1 MFPISYY
8 LPERTVSNADL
19 QKEFPD
25 WNTEKISRK
34 VGISSRHIASE
45 GETALDMAEKAAEK
59 LFEEYAVSK
68 DEIDFVLLCTQS
80 PDFFLPTSACILQ
93 NRLGLKKSIGAFDYN
108 LGCSGFIYGLA
119 VAKGLLSSGTAA
131 NVLLITAET
140 YSKHIHKL
148 DRGNR
153 SIFGDAA
160 AATLISGDS
169 IGSIGSFVLGTDGS
183 GADNLIV
190 RNGCSRNG
198 YDPGAKLKES
208 TANSFYTDNHLFMNG
223 PEIFNFTIET
233 IPGLIQA
240 ALEKNQMEDK
250 DISYYIFHQA
260 NAYMLKYLRTIMD
273 IPAEKFWIEMNETG
287 NTVSSSIPI
296 AWKNAWSSGAMHA
309 GQTIMLSG
317 FGVGYSYGAVPVTL

>member
-8 LPERTVSNADL
+8 LPEHTVSNADL
-19 QKEFPD
+19 QNDFPD
-25 WNTEKISRK
+25 WNAEKISK
-34 VGISSRHIASE
+34 KIGISSRHIAGE
-45 GETALDMAEKAAEK
+45 DETALDMAEKAAKK
-59 LFEEYAVSK
+59 LFDEYSISK
-68 DEIDFVLLCTQS
+68 DEINFLLLCTQS
-80 PDFFLPTSACILQ
+80 SDYFLPTSACILQ
-93 NRLGLKKSIGAFDYN
+93 DRLGLKKTTGAFDYN

-119 VAKGLLSSGTAA
+119 IAKGLLSSGVATK
-131 NVLLITAET
+131 VLLITAET

-160 AATLISGDS
+160 AATLISKENAD
-169 IGSIGSFVLGTDGS
+169 SIGSFVLGTDGS

-190 RNGCSRNG
+190 KNGCARNK
-198 YDPGAKLKES
+198 YDPDAELKES

-233 IPGLIQA
+233 IPGLIQDT
-240 ALEKNQMEDK
+240 LTKNKLDDK
-250 DISYYIFHQA
+250 DISYYILHQA
-260 NAYMLKYLRTIMD
+260 NAYMLKYLRMIMD
-273 IPAEKFWIEMNETG
+273 IPAEKFWIGMDHIG

-296 AWKNAWSSGAMHA
+296 ALKDASSSGILHV

-317 FGVGYSYGAVPVTL
+317 FGVGYSYGAAPIIL

>member
-8 LPERTVSNADL
+8 LPEQVVSNLDL
-19 QKEFPD
+19 QNEFPD
-25 WNTEKISRK
+25 WNAEKISK
-34 VGISSRHIASE
+34 KIGISFRHIAAE
-45 GETALDMAEKAAEK
+45 NETALDMAEKAANK
-59 LFEEYAVSK
+59 LFDEYQIQK

-80 PDFFLPTSACILQ
+80 PDYILPPGACILQ
-93 NRLGLKKSIGAFDYN
+93 NRLGLKKSIGALDYN
-108 LGCSGFIYGLA
+108 LGCSGFVYGLA
-119 VAKGLLSSGTAA
+119 IAKGLLSSGVAS

-160 AATLISGDS
+160 AATLISKDC
-169 IGSIGSFVLGTDGS
+169 IGTIGVFVLGTNGT

-190 RNGCSRNG
+190 KNGGCRNK
-198 YDPGAKLKES
+198 YDPNAELKES
-208 TANSFYTDNHLFMNG
+208 TAKSFYTDNCLFMNG

-233 IPGLIQA
+233 VPKLIQDT
-240 ALEKNQMEDK
+240 LIKNNLTKEEV
-250 DISYYIFHQA
+250 SYFVFHQA

-273 IPAEKFWIEMNETG
+273 VPAEKFWIGMNEMG
-287 NTVSSSIPI
+287 NTVSASIPI
-296 AWKNAWSSGAMHA
+296 ALKDAISSGTICA

-317 FGVGYSYGAVPVTL
+317 FGVGYSFGAVPITI